1 MSTSFIP
8 LGNRILIEPQV
19 VAKVTTSGIHIP
31 ESAIAEMKQDKG
43 IVIACGQGL
52 PGEPMTIKVGDL
64 VMYNENLTKDFQL
77 GGKTYLM
84 TRESDLIGYFE

>member
-1 MSTSFIP
+1 MNTSFIP

-19 VAKVTTSGIHIP
+19 VAKITPSGIHIP
-31 ESAIAEMKQDKG
+31 ESAIAEIKQDKG
-43 IVIACGQGL
+43 IVVACGPGN

-77 GGKTYLM
+77 EGKTYLM
-84 TRESDLIGYFE
+84 TREPDLIGYFQ